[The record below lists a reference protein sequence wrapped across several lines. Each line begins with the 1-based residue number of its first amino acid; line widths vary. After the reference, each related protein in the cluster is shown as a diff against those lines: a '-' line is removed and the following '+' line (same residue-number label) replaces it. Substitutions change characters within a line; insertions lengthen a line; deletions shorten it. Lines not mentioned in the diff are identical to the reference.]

1 MIRDITYNGKSLTD
15 FGVFA
20 DFSEALNTS
29 AYVVDSW
36 TIPGRSGDLLSPEN
50 RYENKKRPFRCFIR
64 KDFQTNFD
72 NLIDF
77 LTSTKGTYQRLE
89 IAAEPDVYMMAAF
102 YNAVSPEMHPF
113 LRSGTFD
120 LVFDCMPQRFLKIG
134 EQSIPV
140 AAGSSVTLA
149 NPTRKPARPLLSVSE
164 MTSGGSIEI
173 GDQTITVAANSAN
186 TMLIDTDLMRAYMVT
201 AGGVVHSLDAFVTMP
216 DNYVEIPAGQ
226 SVITATGVSVSVTP
240 RWWKL

>member
-1 MIRDITYNGKSLTD
+1 
-15 FGVFA
+15 
-20 DFSEALNTS
+20 
-29 AYVVDSW
+29 
-36 TIPGRSGDLLSPEN
+36 
-50 RYENKKRPFRCFIR
+50 
-64 KDFQTNFD
+64 
-72 NLIDF
+72 
-77 LTSTKGTYQRLE
+77 
-89 IAAEPDVYMMAAF
+89 MMAAF
-102 YNAVSPEMHPF
+102 YNAVSPETHPF

-186 TMLIDTDLMRAYMVT
+186 TMLVDTDLMRAYMVT